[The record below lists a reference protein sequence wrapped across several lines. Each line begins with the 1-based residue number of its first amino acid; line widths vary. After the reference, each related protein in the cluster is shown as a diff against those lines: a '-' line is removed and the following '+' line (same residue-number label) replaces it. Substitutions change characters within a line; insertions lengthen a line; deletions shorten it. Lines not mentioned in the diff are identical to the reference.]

1 MCSGM
6 SVRTNQETIEHR
18 FPTDEAV
25 GISQKPKMLPRLVL
39 SLGHVNCVLTV
50 FREEIGRNPI
60 T

>member
-1 MCSGM
+1 MIE
-6 SVRTNQETIEHR
+6 RTNQETIDHR
-18 FPTDEAV
+18 FLTDKAA
-25 GISQKPKMLPRLVL
+25 GICQKPKMLPRLVL